1 MNFRQGQLSL
11 LFLNCVDLVLM
22 LLALATAIVIIYAPG
37 DQSSVTDYT
46 TDFMVTRVKLSNAIL
61 CGVLAITWHFCFK
74 AYGLYHS
81 YRLRKIEDVIG
92 AAVKGVGLCSLTLLV
107 AAQLGGW
114 LTITLFTVVLFFI
127 VGLAFVSG
135 LRIIVYR
142 TSHLLRR
149 RGMNTKT
156 MLVIGGGM
164 RAEHL
169 IEVFGGMPELGY
181 KIIGF
186 IDSGTNFRRDI
197 EGYPWLGGF
206 DALTTILNDR
216 VIDDVAIALPI
227 KSQYDQIKVAI
238 DRLEEQGIAIHLLS
252 DFFPRNL
259 AKTRTND
266 FHGMPLLSLT
276 STPPF
281 CWRTEVKRI
290 IDFVGSA
297 VLTGL
302 GTPLFAI
309 IAVLIKLDSIGPVFF
324 VQERMGY
331 NKRRFQMI
339 KFRTMTT
346 DAEARMEEMEHLNE
360 KEGPIF
366 KIKDDPRV
374 TRVGRI
380 LRKFS
385 IDELPQLLNVLLG
398 DMSLV
403 GPRPLSIR
411 DAVRLEECWQK
422 RRFSVKPGL
431 TCLWQIS
438 GRSNLS
444 FEQWVALDL
453 EYIDT
458 WSLQLDWL
466 ILLKTLPAV
475 IAARGAV

>member
-1 MNFRQGQLSL
+1 MSFLQGQLSL
-11 LFLNCVDLVLM
+11 FFLNCIDLGLLLLSLAVSIVL
-22 LLALATAIVIIYAPG
+22 IYAPG
-37 DQSSVTDYT
+37 DPSGVAGYT
-46 TDFMVTRVKLSNAIL
+46 ENFMVTRVKMSNAIL
-61 CGVLAITWHFCFK
+61 CGALLITWHFCFK

-81 YRLRKIEDVIG
+81 YRLRKVDDVIG
-92 AAVKGVGLCSLTLLV
+92 AAVKGVGLCCLALLI
-107 AAQLGGW
+107 AAQLAGW
-114 LTITLFTVVLFFI
+114 STITIFTVVLFFF
-127 VGLAFVSG
+127 VALVFVSG
-135 LRIIVYR
+135 LRMTVYR
-142 TSHLLRR
+142 MSRTLRR
-149 RGMNTKT
+149 RGINSKSL
-156 MLVIGGGM
+156 LVIGGGS
-164 RAEHL
+164 RAEQL
-169 IEVFGGMPELGY
+169 IDVIGRTPELGY

-186 IDSGTNFRRDI
+186 LDSGIAFRKNI
-197 EGYPWLGGF
+197 AGCPWLGNF
-206 DALTTILNDR
+206 DELATILNDR

-238 DRLEEQGIAIHLLS
+238 DRLEEQGIAVHVLS
-252 DFFPRNL
+252 DFFPQNL
-259 AKTRTND
+259 AKTHTAD
-266 FHGMPLLSLT
+266 LQGMPLLSLI

-290 IDFVGSA
+290 IDFVGSTTLIA
-297 VLTGL
+297 SGL
-302 GTPLFAI
+302 PLFAVV
-309 IAVLIKLDSIGPVFF
+309 AVLIKLDSKGPAFF
-324 VQERMGY
+324 IQERMGY

-346 DAEARMEEMEHLNE
+346 DAESRMEEIEHLNE
-360 KEGPIF
+360 KIGPIF

-385 IDELPQLLNVLLG
+385 IDELPQLFNVWFG

-411 DAVRLEECWQK
+411 DASKLEECWQK

-444 FEQWVALDL
+444 FEQWVELDL

-458 WSLQLDWL
+458 WSLKLDWL
-466 ILLKTLPAV
+466 ILLRTLPAV
-475 IAARGAV
+475 IVARGAV